1 MSGISIQT
9 NVASM
14 GAQRALGTSQT
25 NMNQSLQRLST
36 GYRINSASDDA
47 AGLAISENLRADVRS
62 LNQAQRNANDGLSV
76 VNVAEG
82 AMNEVGNI
90 LVRMR
95 ELSVQASSDSVGDT
109 ERGYINEEFSQ
120 LKSEIGRIST
130 VAEYNGTKL
139 LDGSISATGLEF
151 QIGIDNSSDN
161 RATVMVADVGQTGLG
176 INSAS
181 VSSQSNAQT
190 AMTTVDAAIN
200 TLSTQRAKL
209 GAYANRLQSSV
220 NNLSVSAENLTAAN
234 SRIRDVDVA
243 SETADFA
250 RNQVLVQAGVSML
263 AQANSAP
270 MSALRLLG

>member
-9 NVASM
+9 NLSSM
-14 GAQRALGTSQT
+14 SAQRALGSSQSA
-25 NMNQSLQRLST
+25 MQQSLQRLST

-47 AGLAISENLRADVRS
+47 AGLAMSENLRSDIRS
-62 LNQAQRNANDGLSV
+62 LDQASRNANDGLSV

-95 ELSVQASSDSVGDT
+95 ELSVQAASDSVGSS
-109 ERGYINEEFSQ
+109 ERSFINEEFSQ
-120 LKSEIGRIST
+120 LKSEIGRISAVT
-130 VAEYNGTKL
+130 EYNGQAL

-151 QIGIDNSSDN
+151 QIGIENSADN
-161 RATVMVADVGQTGLG
+161 RATVMVANVGATSLG
-176 INSAS
+176 INGSDVTTKA
-181 VSSQSNAQT
+181 NAQT
-190 AMTTVDAAIN
+190 AMSTVDAAIN

-234 SRIRDVDVA
+234 SRIRDVDIA
-243 SETADFA
+243 SETAAFA